1 MELEN
6 RKLGFGVMK
15 KVEID
20 SYLTDLQD
28 GDIVRHFHNR
38 FNIKGIEIAAVI
50 LRSKSNLTASHISD
64 INISRSS
71 SSGTGGLKQSRR
83 EGSSFRKLVKL
94 FSAVVINKNMKG
106 EHILDSAN
114 GEMLVE
120 ESGHGRV
127 V

>member
-1 MELEN
+1 
-6 RKLGFGVMK
+6 MK

-28 GDIVRHFHNR
+28 GDIVRHFHDR
-38 FNIKGIEIAAVI
+38 FNIEGIEIAAVI
-50 LRSKSNLTASHISD
+50 LGSKSNLTASHISD
-64 INISRSS
+64 INISRST

-83 EGSSFRKLVKL
+83 ERSSFRKLMEL
-94 FSAVVINKNMKG
+94 FSTVVINKNMKR
-106 EHILDSAN
+106 EHILDGAD

-120 ESGHGRV
+120 KSGHGRV